1 MDPAETD
8 PRPGTDVGPGP
19 SAPAGAAILLPGS
32 PAARAAGCG
41 CSVLANAAYRC
52 GASTSPLIEA
62 TCPVAH
68 GDPVL

>member
-1 MDPAETD
+1 MSPAEPD
-8 PRPGTDVGPGP
+8 PHLGTDVGPDP
-19 SAPAGAAILLPGS
+19 TAPAGAAILLPGS

-52 GASTSPLIEA
+52 GASTSPLIET

-68 GDPVL
+68 GEPAT